1 MTDESSQP
9 LTAAG
14 ASHVAAT
21 LVETRK
27 YLAEAAH
34 MGSPAAD
41 RAVPAA

>member
-1 MTDESSQP
+1 MMDETPQP

-21 LVETRK
+21 LAETRK
-27 YLAEAAH
+27 YLGEAAH
-34 MGSPAAD
+34 IGSPAVE